1 MSLDSCGGISLT
13 PSDRARRAA
22 GSGRAGPRCGRAIRP
37 AASSRKGSGPSTSVQ
52 PAGIERTRSSPG
64 LAEEDP
70 VVAPAVG
77 VADQLELPAAQWVER
92 MGDTETSFTSRTAC
106 SRRPI
111 SKGKVERANRE
122 VKADFLAWLGGQV
135 LPERPTL
142 GWYDAA
148 ARRWATEV
156 VAKRRH
162 RTTERIVGEAWTE
175 ERPLLLP
182 VSPPCHRPLRGRRH
196 PRGAAGWCASGPDA
210 ARARGRDR
218 RDPVPR
224 RLCGAGPVSRASEAR
239 TATAYAR
246 LREHLA
252 DLGLATRLGAA
263 RRRAGAGLEEDGLG
277 PGRGHGAAPRRRGGG
292 DRGPPAG
299 GRLRF
304 AHYPL
309 EKRLADFELDF
320 QPSIDRAVIAELS
333 TLRFV
338 EERRNVLL
346 LGPPGV
352 GKSHVA
358 IALGIAATEAGYR
371 TYFTT
376 AADLVAALTSAHLEG
391 SWSAKM
397 RTYTGPS
404 VLVIDELGCAPRGA
418 ISPGG
423 QRGPPPAAATAGRS
437 WGQSDS

>member
-1 MSLDSCGGISLT
+1 M
-13 PSDRARRAA
+13 
-22 GSGRAGPRCGRAIRP
+22 
-37 AASSRKGSGPSTSVQ
+37 
-52 PAGIERTRSSPG
+52 
-64 LAEEDP
+64 
-70 VVAPAVG
+70 
-77 VADQLELPAAQWVER
+77 
-92 MGDTETSFTSRTAC
+92 
-106 SRRPI
+106 
-111 SKGKVERANRE
+111 
-122 VKADFLAWLGGQV
+122 
-135 LPERPTL
+135 
-142 GWYDAA
+142 
-148 ARRWATEV
+148 
-156 VAKRRH
+156 
-162 RTTERIVGEAWTE
+162 
-175 ERPLLLP
+175 
-182 VSPPCHRPLRGRRH
+182 
-196 PRGAAGWCASGPDA
+196 
-210 ARARGRDR
+210 
-218 RDPVPR
+218 
-224 RLCGAGPVSRASEAR
+224 SRASEAR

-252 DLGLATRLGAA
+252 DLGLTTASERLAAELERAKEEASAPVEVMERLLGAEVEATAA
-263 RRRAGAGLEEDGLG
+263 RRLA
-277 PGRGHGAAPRRRGGG
+277 
-292 DRGPPAG
+292 

-404 VLVIDELGCAPRGA
+404 VLVIDELGYLPMDAASAHWIFQVVSRRYERGSIVLTSNRGFGDWDAVFADGVVATA
-418 ISPGG
+418 ILDRLLHHATVINIKG
-423 QRGPPPAAATAGRS
+423 QSYRMRAHVPAAEEGSAMLG
-437 WGQSDS
+437 